1 MMITLD
7 DMQQIL
13 GIHVEGSCFN
23 SVKGAADIKR
33 KDVMKMAAEGLG
45 VNEKDA
51 VDECDKAFAV
61 RKPWIKEKSW
71 LRATVNSSD
80 EELDKCVIGYI
91 LYLLGT
97 VILPDKTKN
106 KIYVYY
112 LWGLK
117 EMNKIGEIGWGTT
130 ILAHTYC
137 QLRFASWSG
146 VNGYWMFDYPSGT
159 MIPSYPIVYAS
170 M

>member
-13 GIHVEGSCFN
+13 GIHVEGNCFN

-61 RKPWIKEKSW
+61 RKPWIKEKS
-71 LRATVNSSD
+71 
-80 EELDKCVIGYI
+80 
-91 LYLLGT
+91 
-97 VILPDKTKN
+97 
-106 KIYVYY
+106 
-112 LWGLK
+112 
-117 EMNKIGEIGWGTT
+117 
-130 ILAHTYC
+130 
-137 QLRFASWSG
+137 
-146 VNGYWMFDYPSGT
+146 
-159 MIPSYPIVYAS
+159 
-170 M
+170 